1 MKKVIFA
8 LAVLFVLVSSFVFI
22 LDSEPAIT
30 AAVIRGQTKCVNAET
45 AAKLVNE
52 AGCVRLNENDCEE
65 GLVKIS
71 C

>member
-30 AAVIRGQTKCVNAET
+30 AAVIKGQTKCVEPET

-52 AGCVRLNENDCEE
+52 AGCARVSENDCEE
-65 GLVKIS
+65 GSVKII